1 MQAEGV
7 DGMKVRVVSGV
18 TDDPAWQKIA
28 QYTHGKNVEW
38 GKGQARF
45 GVEAEVLH
53 PAAIGYG
60 ATERPPSWEK
70 LLIVARHIEACVGR
84 VDYVMWCDA
93 DCVLNMADAAAYLP
107 SRWHCFRCVEDVN
120 GINCGVMCFPCT
132 DKMHEILMDWY
143 EGAFKDE
150 INHPW
155 WEQQTLHRL
164 VAQGGWRDRVD
175 TTPIDCKDVIHA
187 AGVHG
192 DKLKWLQERCENR
205 KAAQGMT
212 TLTQEQFFSI
222 FGWPRVPPAAGEY
235 LTAVERAVL
244 VTLCGRARA
253 RRVLEFGCQDGGTA
267 DALLSALPGIVRY
280 DGVDLPPDVE
290 AALESER
297 KWKPVE
303 AGAKAKHHAGFF
315 LGLADSRKLTR
326 ADLRVGYDFVF
337 IDGGH
342 DYETVLHDTELAM
355 ELIRSGG
362 IIAWHDYNDSP
373 EIGVRKVV
381 DKVNAEVGGRVV
393 KVDGTWLC
401 FLWV

>member
-1 MQAEGV
+1 
-7 DGMKVRVVSGV
+7 
-18 TDDPAWQKIA
+18 
-28 QYTHGKNVEW
+28 
-38 GKGQARF
+38 
-45 GVEAEVLH
+45 
-53 PAAIGYG
+53 
-60 ATERPPSWEK
+60 
-70 LLIVARHIEACVGR
+70 
-84 VDYVMWCDA
+84 
-93 DCVLNMADAAAYLP
+93 
-107 SRWHCFRCVEDVN
+107 
-120 GINCGVMCFPCT
+120 
-132 DKMHEILMDWY
+132 
-143 EGAFKDE
+143 
-150 INHPW
+150 
-155 WEQQTLHRL
+155 
-164 VAQGGWRDRVD
+164 
-175 TTPIDCKDVIHA
+175 
-187 AGVHG
+187 
-192 DKLKWLQERCENR
+192 
-205 KAAQGMT
+205 MT

-253 RRVLEFGCQDGGTA
+253 RLVLEFGCQDGGTA

-342 DYETVLHDTELAM
+342 DYETVLHDTELAVAVVTH
-355 ELIRSGG
+355 GG